1 MVCSLLSY
9 AQYLKFYMQQLAVL
23 LITRQLIRNI
33 KESALPYV
41 LEQIRF
47 AKISFDLFGALTPS
61 DGPAKPNGERV
72 VSQPELECSMFKVR
86 VYVAIPLVQYSLKF
100 TT

>member
-1 MVCSLLSY
+1 MFCNALSY
-9 AQYLKFYMQQLAVL
+9 EQCIQFDMQQLAVL

-86 VYVAIPLVQYSLKF
+86 TFPIPLGMIL
-100 TT
+100 T

>member
-1 MVCSLLSY
+1 
-9 AQYLKFYMQQLAVL
+9 MQQLAVL

-33 KESALPYV
+33 KESAFPYV

-86 VYVAIPLVQYSLKF
+86 YFPILVGPVCNEF
-100 TT
+100 N